1 VFKAVA
7 VTVTELPAQKI
18 VEVAEI
24 ETEGVLLLFTVITI
38 VLEVAVLVDKQV
50 PPVTVIT
57 QFTLLAFTGEVIV
70 SEFIGPLCTL
80 LPLTLKL

>member
-7 VTVTELPAQKI
+7 VTVTELPAHNV
-18 VEVAEI
+18 VEVAEM
-24 ETEGVLLLFTVITI
+24 ETEGVLLLLTVITI

-57 QFTLLAFTGEVIV
+57 QFTLLAFTGEAIER
-70 SEFIGPLCTL
+70 EFIGPL
-80 LPLTLKL
+80 

>member
-7 VTVTELPAQKI
+7 VTVTELPAQRV
-18 VEVAEI
+18 VEVAEM
-24 ETEGVLLLFTVITI
+24 ETEGVLLLLTVITI

-57 QFTLLAFTGEVIV
+57 QFTLLAFTGEAIER
-70 SEFIGPLCTL
+70 EFIGPL
-80 LPLTLKL
+80 